1 MELRAVLQSWGVEW
15 TVDSASGEQM
25 LTIAAGANVAL
36 KAPYFSDPKWS
47 EQLSLSSAS
56 GIHVLAIPQWIIG
69 QIVNRAYLLVHR
81 LSSCHFPD
89 GVSGCR
95 TSGLSLHPESCAS
108 RRFLNRWSASLTYTD
123 KQST

>member
-1 MELRAVLQSWGVEW
+1 MDKGKQNL
-15 TVDSASGEQM
+15 M

-69 QIVNRAYLLVHR
+69 QIVNRAYLLV
-81 LSSCHFPD
+81 F
-89 GVSGCR
+89 
-95 TSGLSLHPESCAS
+95 
-108 RRFLNRWSASLTYTD
+108 
-123 KQST
+123 